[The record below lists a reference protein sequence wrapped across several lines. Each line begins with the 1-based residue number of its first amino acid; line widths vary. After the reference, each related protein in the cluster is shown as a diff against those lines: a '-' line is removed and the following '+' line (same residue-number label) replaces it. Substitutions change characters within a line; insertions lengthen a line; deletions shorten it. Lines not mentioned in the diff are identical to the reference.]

1 MVSNQVVAPLLTE
14 SFPKIPRA
22 RHEAPWFQK
31 SQHDKTKQKKQPNL
45 DIEDYLLLFLKNW
58 QPETLIF
65 HKSEIIFGELAKRP
79 LHGTLA
85 NMSPLD

>member
-1 MVSNQVVAPLLTE
+1 MVS
-14 SFPKIPRA
+14 KISA
-22 RHEAPWFQK
+22 RQN
-31 SQHDKTKQKKQPNL
+31 KTKKQPNL
-45 DIEDYLLLFLKNW
+45 DIKDYLLLFLKNW

-65 HKSEIIFGELAKRP
+65 HKSEFFFGELAKRP

>member
-1 MVSNQVVAPLLTE
+1 MTH
-14 SFPKIPRA
+14 RA
-22 RHEAPWFQK
+22 FRRFQELGIK
-31 SQHDKTKQKKQPNL
+31 HHGLKNLSMTKQNKKQCNL

-65 HKSEIIFGELAKRP
+65 HISEIVFCELATRP
-79 LHGTLA
+79 HHGTLA